1 MPYNLINGKTVPRQ
15 FLPADVLKMVKED
28 SSRYIDLQFVDLR
41 GRMQHFTV
49 SSHVLDEDSFKRG
62 FPKVD
67 GSSIKGFSG
76 IEESDLVLVPDP
88 NTYARIPWRP
98 GISRMIGKIY
108 RRSAQERLPSDTR
121 GIAESLQEHLTELG
135 MTAVFGPELEFF
147 VFDEASW
154 EVNGGNQ
161 QMYRVASNE
170 APYGENPYRI
180 REKEG
185 YYPVPPMDSLMDY
198 RTQVADAL
206 FEFGILPE
214 VHHHEVAA
222 SGQVEINFYMDTLV
236 GASDSI
242 VTIKSV
248 AREIAKSVGKYATF
262 MPKPIFGD
270 NGSGMHVHVSLW
282 DGKGYELRKNR
293 FYDPS
298 DNYAEISQEARY
310 FTGGLIEH
318 SRSLAAL
325 VAPTTNSYRRLVPG
339 YEAPTF
345 IAWSK
350 GNRSA
355 NVRIPV
361 YRSGNEKEKRIEFR
375 TPDPSCNPYMALS
388 AIVLAGLDGIKEKID
403 PGNPVDRNLYELSE
417 RELEELGVKKL
428 PGSLKEAVD
437 ELKSD
442 SEYLKPFFSQETLS
456 TFEEILISEFNEVN
470 ARPHPYEFKLY
481 FDS

>member
-1 MPYNLINGKTVPRQ
+1 MPYDLIDRKAVPRQ
-15 FLPADVLKMVKED
+15 AKPGDVLKKIIEE
-28 SSRYIDLQFVDLR
+28 SRYVDMQFVDVR

-49 SSHVLDEDSFKRG
+49 SSHTFDEDSFKTG

-76 IEESDLVLVPDP
+76 IQDSDLVFVPDP
-88 NTYARIPWRP
+88 VTYAKIPWRP

-108 RRSAQERLPSDTR
+108 RKSASERLPSDTR
-121 GIAESLQEHLTELG
+121 GIAESLQDHLASMG

-147 VFDEASW
+147 VFDEARW
-154 EVNGGNQ
+154 DVDGGNH
-161 QMYRVASNE
+161 QMYMVASNE
-170 APYGENPYRI
+170 APYGDNPYRL

-198 RTQVADAL
+198 RVQVSDAL
-206 FEFGILPE
+206 FGFGILPE

-222 SGQVEINFYMDTLV
+222 SGQIEINFYMDTLV

-242 VTIKSV
+242 VTVKSV
-248 AREIAKSVGKYATF
+248 AREMAKSVGKYATF

-270 NGSGMHVHVSLW
+270 NGSGMHVHVSIW
-282 DGKGYELRKNR
+282 DGNGYDLKKNR
-293 FYDPS
+293 FYDS
-298 DNYAEISQEARY
+298 ADDYAEISQEGRY
-310 FTGGLIEH
+310 FAGGLLEH
-318 SRSLAAL
+318 SRSLASL

-345 IAWSK
+345 VAWSR

-361 YRSGNEKEKRIEFR
+361 YRSGKEKEKRIEFR
-375 TPDPSCNPYMALS
+375 TPDPSCNPYVALP
-388 AIVLAGLDGIKEKID
+388 AIVLAGLDGIRRKID
-403 PGNPVDRNLYELSE
+403 PGSPVDRDLYELSDE
-417 RELEELGVKKL
+417 ELKELGVKRL
-428 PGSLKEAVD
+428 PESLKEAVE

-442 SEYLKPFFSQETLS
+442 NEYLKPFFSMEVLNTI
-456 TFEEILISEFNEVN
+456 EEIELHEFNMVN
-470 ARPHPYEFKLY
+470 ARPNPYEFMLY
-481 FDS
+481 FDA

>member
-1 MPYNLINGKTVPRQ
+1 MPYDLIDGKAVPRQ
-15 FLPADVLKMVKED
+15 ATPEGVLKKIREE
-28 SSRYIDLQFVDLR
+28 SRYVDMQFVDIR

-49 SSHVLDEDSFKRG
+49 SSHTFDEGSFKAG

-67 GSSIKGFSG
+67 GSSIKGFSD
-76 IEESDLVLVPDP
+76 IQESDLVFVPDP
-88 NTYARIPWRP
+88 VTYAVIPWRP
-98 GISRMIGKIY
+98 GISRLIGKIY
-108 RRSAQERLPSDTR
+108 RKSASERLPSDTR
-121 GIAESLQEHLTELG
+121 GIAERLQAHLSDMG

-147 VFDEASW
+147 VFDEAKW
-154 EVNGGNQ
+154 DVDGGNH
-161 QMYRVASNE
+161 QMYMVASNE
-170 APYGENPYRI
+170 APYGDNPYRL

-198 RTQVADAL
+198 RTQVSDVL
-206 FEFGILPE
+206 FGFGVLPE

-222 SGQVEINFYMDTLV
+222 SGQIEINFYMDTLV

-242 VTIKSV
+242 VTVKNV
-248 AREIAKSVGKYATF
+248 AREIAKSAGKYATF

-282 DGKGYELRKNR
+282 DGKGYDLKKNR
-293 FYDPS
+293 FYDSS
-298 DNYAEISQEARY
+298 DSYAEISQEGRY
-310 FTGGLIEH
+310 FAGGLLEH
-318 SRSLAAL
+318 SRSLASL

-345 IAWSK
+345 VAWSR

-375 TPDPSCNPYMALS
+375 TPDPSCNPYVALS
-388 AIVLAGLDGIKEKID
+388 AIVLAGLDGIKRKVD
-403 PGNPVDRNLYELSE
+403 PGNPVDRNLYELSDE
-417 RELEELGVKKL
+417 ELEKFGVRRL
-428 PGSLKEAVD
+428 PGSLKEAVE

-442 SEYLKPFFSQETLS
+442 NEYLKPFFSMETLNII
-456 TFEEILISEFNEVN
+456 EEIELNEFNMIN
-470 ARPHPYEFKLY
+470 ARPNPYEFMLY
-481 FDS
+481 FDA